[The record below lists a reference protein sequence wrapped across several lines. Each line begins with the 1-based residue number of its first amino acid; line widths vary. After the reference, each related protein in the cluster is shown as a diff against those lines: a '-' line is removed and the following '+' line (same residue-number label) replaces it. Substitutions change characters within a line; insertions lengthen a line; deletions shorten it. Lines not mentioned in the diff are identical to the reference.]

1 MTIAARR
8 ELAHNVGAR
17 LGRQSDACRGS
28 ATSGGQRSLCEGAC
42 GGISGDAPRGG
53 RAFAVL
59 CVARDHGAGQGMR
72 QSRRDAVLGGAV
84 VVQIFMQPRP
94 LLCAPRWSS
103 PRWSQT
109 RRPGV
114 CRNRRR
120 RRHTSAA
127 SCVPA
132 QLRRRPLRVPA
143 RPSRRWHASSACDR
157 DDSSLRRPPRFR
169 RATASAAQVR
179 EQPAHCGASQSG
191 GPKPLASAK
200 WYVRPDTIV
209 SLLTSGQKLG
219 PYELAADVLAG

>member
-1 MTIAARR
+1 MCKPVLTEHGNLARGRPPPAIPQPNSLASQNIGR
-8 ELAHNVGAR
+8 ELIRSEFLSGGEQGNYRIRPDLPFRTSQGLRPPGLRRSTTASATQVREQPAH
-17 LGRQSDACRGS
+17 CGS

-42 GGISGDAPRGG
+42 GGISGGAPRGG

-94 LLCAPRWSS
+94 LLRAPRWSS

-120 RRHTSAA
+120 RHHTFAA

-143 RPSRRWHASSACDR
+143 RPSRRVACFQR
-157 DDSSLRRPPRFR
+157 
-169 RATASAAQVR
+169 VR
-179 EQPAHCGASQSG
+179 
-191 GPKPLASAK
+191 
-200 WYVRPDTIV
+200 
-209 SLLTSGQKLG
+209 
-219 PYELAADVLAG
+219 